1 MLLAGGLSAAA
12 LMLAPR
18 VTPAENNVTSTCG
31 HAASP
36 APPSLRTATVNGIFG
51 LHRSGDHRY
60 TAPQHASLP
69 AAKQAPSDHA
79 NADALDLSKLDRVQL
94 LQLLRDAM
102 EENDRLRAQVAEA
115 NRRAEEAEK
124 KLEDRRIQ
132 IEDSE
137 SLAEASLRLAGIFVD
152 AQHAIDLYGYN
163 VEQNKL
169 GGGSPSRGVATSGA
183 ATPVQAAS
191 GQTTPEGPV
200 EQMSAHGNDAMPARD
215 DAGQSQ

>member
-1 MLLAGGLSAAA
+1 MVLPPATYMLLAGGLSAAA

-18 VTPAENNVTSTCG
+18 VTPAENNATSTCG

-36 APPSLRTATVNGIFG
+36 APPSLRTATVSGIFG

-169 GGGSPSRGVATSGA
+169 GGGVSQQGRSDLGSSDTRPSGLGSNDSGRPGG
-183 ATPVQAAS
+183 TN
-191 GQTTPEGPV
+191 ER
-200 EQMSAHGNDAMPARD
+200 ARE
-215 DAGQSQ
+215 